1 MTLCSEWALYTT
13 WTSQLLLSS
22 ASSYSDM
29 KQHCRPVWHCYVFLG
44 AVETHQPQA
53 HTHTLMLRT
62 ETILHGMCAHVRNC
76 FSWLHCEAEC
86 GIALPW
92 RTLNYVGLLGVW
104 PSGRENI
111 QHKTGPGHDG
121 PQRQSKPP
129 VCDSVSAC
137 KTAVAGRFS
146 HAFPVGSRLVRA
158 VTTGRQTSRS

>member
-1 MTLCSEWALYTT
+1 MGLYTT
-13 WTSQLLLSS
+13 WTFQLLLSS
-22 ASSYSDM
+22 ASSYSDT

-53 HTHTLMLRT
+53 HTHTLMVRT
-62 ETILHGMCAHVRNC
+62 ETMLHGVCKKLFQLAT
-76 FSWLHCEAEC
+76 
-86 GIALPW
+86 LPW

-137 KTAVAGRFS
+137 KTAVARRLS

-158 VTTGRQTSRS
+158 VTTGRQTGRS

>member
-1 MTLCSEWALYTT
+1 MTLCSEWAF
-13 WTSQLLLSS
+13 QLLLTS
-22 ASSYSDM
+22 ASSYRDM
-29 KQHCRPVWHCYVFLG
+29 KQHCRPVRQCYVLLG
-44 AVETHQPQA
+44 AVETHQPQ
-53 HTHTLMLRT
+53 TYIHTLMLTT
-62 ETILHGMCAHVRNC
+62 ETMLHGTCTHVRNG

-92 RTLNYVGLLGVW
+92 HTLNCVGLLGVW
-104 PSGRENI
+104 LSGREDI

-137 KTAVAGRFS
+137 KTAVAGWFS
-146 HAFPVGSRLVRA
+146 HAFPVGSRLARA